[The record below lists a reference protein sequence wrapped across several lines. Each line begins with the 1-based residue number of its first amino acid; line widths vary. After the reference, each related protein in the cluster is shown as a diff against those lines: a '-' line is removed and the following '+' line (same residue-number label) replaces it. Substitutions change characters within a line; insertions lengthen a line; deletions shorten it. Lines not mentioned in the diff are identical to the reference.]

1 MLLCFHL
8 EEAGATLRRR
18 AKFTLA
24 IENRYLPP
32 NSRVCAERG
41 PVLFSLSSKYPAC
54 MTVIRIAQAQR
65 GQAVG
70 HRSSA
75 QMGPTSSY
83 TRDRPCS
90 PRVPFWAVGSEMPHG
105 YLGAWVARPRLP

>member
-41 PVLFSLSSKYPAC
+41 PVLFSLSSKYPA
-54 MTVIRIAQAQR
+54 
-65 GQAVG
+65 
-70 HRSSA
+70 
-75 QMGPTSSY
+75 
-83 TRDRPCS
+83 
-90 PRVPFWAVGSEMPHG
+90 
-105 YLGAWVARPRLP
+105 